1 MLRLSVVAV
10 LLSALLAAPVS
21 AVAETRIGVVNL
33 RQALF
38 SSNEARSF
46 SDKLQSD
53 FADDEES
60 VRKAQEEARKIKE
73 RLEKDAA
80 MMNEQERQ
88 QLASEFQ
95 EALKEFNY
103 RKEKLDSAVAKR
115 KQAFLDKAR
124 PEVDQALK
132 ELLDEEELDLVLPAE
147 AVVYVRPTMDL
158 TDKLL
163 RKLDK

>member
-1 MLRLSVVAV
+1 MFRLSVVAV

-21 AVAETRIGVVNL
+21 AVAETKIGVVNL

-46 SDKLQSD
+46 TEKLQSD

-60 VRKAQEEARKIKE
+60 VREAQEEARKVKE
-73 RLEKDAA
+73 RIEKDAA
-80 MMNEQERQ
+80 MMNEEERK
-88 QLASEFQ
+88 QLAGEFQ

-115 KQAFLDKAR
+115 KQEFLDKAR
-124 PEVDQALK
+124 PEVDQAVK
-132 ELLDEEELDLVLPAE
+132 ELLDEEGLDLVLPAE
-147 AVVYVRPTMDL
+147 AVVYVKPSMDL
-158 TDKLL
+158 TNKLL
-163 RKLDK
+163 QKLNE